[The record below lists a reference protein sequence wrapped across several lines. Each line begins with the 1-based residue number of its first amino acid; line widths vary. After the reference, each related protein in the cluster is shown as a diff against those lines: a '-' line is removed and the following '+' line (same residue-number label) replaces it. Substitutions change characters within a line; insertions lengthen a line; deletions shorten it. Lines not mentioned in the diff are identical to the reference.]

1 MGKTTVGDVN
11 VSSTVCKIFFFWNKT
26 HLEFPELKE
35 FNVGEQDGGRTVST
49 LLKIQ

>member
-1 MGKTTVGDVN
+1 MN

-26 HLEFPELKE
+26 HLEFSELSE
-35 FNVGEQDGGRTVST
+35 FNVGEQDGERTIST